1 MHESTNQHKKH
12 LENHEVF
19 ISDVTVLTPVVMVIA
34 VTTTMMIISM
44 VIECPFGI
52 FGISGKFDYLVEFLQ
67 IKLESNMI

>member
-1 MHESTNQHKKH
+1 MSQQTNIKNTWEIMKF
-12 LENHEVF
+12 F

-67 IKLESNMI
+67 IKLKSNRI